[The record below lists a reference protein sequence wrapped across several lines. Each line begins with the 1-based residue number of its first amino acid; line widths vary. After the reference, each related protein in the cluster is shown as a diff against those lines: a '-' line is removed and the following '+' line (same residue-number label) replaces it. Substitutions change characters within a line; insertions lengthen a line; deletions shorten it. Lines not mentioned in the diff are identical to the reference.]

1 MTLGWHIGDNDKV
14 RYFYKEGG
22 GAGYHSEMRI
32 YPDQG
37 IASAIMVNKTN
48 FNSKKK
54 LNYLAPIL
62 TNLVCHPN

>member
-37 IASAIMVNKTN
+37 LASVFMVH
-48 FNSKKK
+48 
-54 LNYLAPIL
+54 PEIL
-62 TNLVCHPN
+62 LLLRLSIDSLIRPTRL